1 MTKYIAI
8 DGKGGSGKT
17 YMSELLASRLQARL
31 FHLDDYGDD
40 YKPFIGI
47 PTLRKLVAKATDD
60 IVIYEGVGV
69 FDDQFDDLR
78 PFRIFV
84 QVPEEI
90 RKQRAEGRDVPR
102 DDRTAEDW
110 KEIWAIWDEAEP
122 ACFTES
128 IIQKADMIVGT
139 KDGNFDVD
147 AIVTQFA
154 SGQQAKQDHSTY
166 ERGRIIKL

>member
-1 MTKYIAI
+1 MTRYIAV

-17 YMSELLASRLQARL
+17 YLSRLLAKRLQARL

-47 PTLRKLVAKATDD
+47 PKLRQLVAEATDD

-69 FDDQFDDLR
+69 FDDRLDDLR

-84 QVPEEI
+84 QVPEVI

-102 DDRTAEDW
+102 GDRTVDDW
-110 KEIWAIWDEAEP
+110 KEVWRIWDEAEP
-122 ACFTES
+122 EYFTEA
-128 IIQKADMIVGT
+128 IMQKADMIVGAE
-139 KDGNFDVD
+139 DGDFDVD
-147 AIVTQFA
+147 AIVARFESKA
-154 SGQQAKQDHSTY
+154 VK
-166 ERGRIIKL
+166 

>member
-1 MTKYIAI
+1 MTRYIAV

-17 YMSELLASRLQARL
+17 YLSRLLAKRLQARL

-47 PTLRKLVAKATDD
+47 PKLRQLVAEATDD

-69 FDDQFDDLR
+69 FDDRLDDLR

-84 QVPEEI
+84 QVPEVI

-102 DDRTAEDW
+102 GDRTADDW
-110 KEIWAIWDEAEP
+110 KEIWRIWDEAEP
-122 ACFTES
+122 GYFTEA
-128 IIQKADMIVGT
+128 IMQKTDMIVGAE
-139 KDGNFDVD
+139 DGDFDVD
-147 AIVTQFA
+147 AIVARFESKA
-154 SGQQAKQDHSTY
+154 VK
-166 ERGRIIKL
+166 

>member
-1 MTKYIAI
+1 MTRYIAI

-17 YMSELLASRLQARL
+17 YVSELLAGRLQARL

-47 PTLRKLVAKATDD
+47 PTLRKLVAEATDD

-84 QVPEEI
+84 QVPEEV
-90 RKQRAEGRDVPR
+90 RKQHAEGRDVPR
-102 DDRTAEDW
+102 GDRTTEDW
-110 KEIWAIWDEAEP
+110 GEIWRIWDKAELEY
-122 ACFTES
+122 FTEATM
-128 IIQKADMIVGT
+128 QKADMIVGT

-147 AIVTQFA
+147 TIVTQFT
-154 SGQQAKQDHSTY
+154 SGQQAKQGHSTC